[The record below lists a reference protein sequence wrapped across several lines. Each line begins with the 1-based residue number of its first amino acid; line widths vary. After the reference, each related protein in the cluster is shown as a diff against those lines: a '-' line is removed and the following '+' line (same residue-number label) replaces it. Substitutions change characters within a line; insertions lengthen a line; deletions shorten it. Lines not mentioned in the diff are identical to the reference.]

1 MPPPAGIIYRYQ
13 AAQTMIT
20 GTELLTQVKDLQANG
35 LTRDQIL
42 PELGY
47 TNPENGK
54 LLYTKFYEA
63 LIEAK
68 GGPLFA
74 PDVLPEDQ
82 AEYEKLCDQYGN
94 EAVNAFVEQ
103 WSIDDIQ
110 YFENAYVGTYS
121 SRSDFIDELL
131 ENVESSK
138 VPIWLAIYYSETWHN
153 LSYVYIY
160 DEPTGVIFLKD
171 W

>member
-13 AAQTMIT
+13 RNRPMIT
-20 GTELLTQVKDLQANG
+20 GPELLTQVKELQASG

-68 GGPLFA
+68 GGPLCA
-74 PDVLPEDQ
+74 PDVLPEDL
-82 AEYEKLCDQYGN
+82 AEYEKLCDQYGD

-121 SRSDFIDELL
+121 SKTEFIDELL
-131 ENVESSK
+131 EQNDNSNLPFWVIIDYNDS
-138 VPIWLAIYYSETWHN
+138 WHQ